1 MQLGKNMKTFS
12 YTIPNTSLEFSNAV
26 IGPKATIVINHREGV
41 LFGDWDI
48 YASESALLAG
58 DKPIGK
64 VSKTFAGA
72 EVAALKQQHAE
83 ILATLYG
90 LAKEIGEGVV
100 GAQ

>member
-1 MQLGKNMKTFS
+1 MKTFS
-12 YTIPNTSLEFSNAV
+12 YTIPNTSLEFPTAV
-26 IGPKATIVINHREGV
+26 IGPKATIVINPEQGT
-41 LFGDWDI
+41 LFGEWSI
-48 YASESALLAG
+48 YASESALTRG

-64 VSKTFAGA
+64 ISKTFSGA
-72 EVAALKQQHAE
+72 EVEALKQQHAE